1 MTGNVTK
8 ETVKVCQINGA
19 SLLIAPWVRIIL
31 FPLQMNVTAVL
42 KKQKKKLFWT
52 RTDPF
57 CTFKIISTNP
67 ALLSPCQSKR
77 KHKDGHHRWTATVT
91 KHKNVPIQR
100 QPTLKAT
107 KGNAEHFRNFP
118 LWPRW
123 ILVSVWVWYLTKTLD
138 WISVEKKL
146 KARIFLTNLL

>member
-1 MTGNVTK
+1 MK

-100 QPTLKAT
+100 QTTLKAT
-107 KGNAEHFRNFP
+107 KGNAERCLQWDSTASLLIFVISRCDHGGF
-118 LWPRW
+118 
-123 ILVSVWVWYLTKTLD
+123 WYLYGSDTWQKH
-138 WISVEKKL
+138 WIGYLWKK
-146 KARIFLTNLL
+146 N